1 MKKYIVLLFISLFGF
16 AQQTPAPKQS
26 KSILILGAKAHLGNG
41 QVIDNSLISIIDGK
55 IATIGDATVMKPA
68 KHDIMIE
75 AAGKHVYPG
84 FIAPNSTLGLVEIDA
99 VRASDDESELGDFNP
114 HVRSIIAYN
123 AESKLVETTR
133 PNGVLLAQITP
144 RGGRI
149 PGTSS
154 IVQLDAWN
162 WEDATIKGN
171 DGIHLNWP
179 RSYSRAGW
187 WAEPGGIEMNKNYD
201 PQVKAIQE
209 YFDNAFA
216 YLGSKNAKKDIPFE
230 AMNGLQSGEK
240 TLFVN
245 ANGEKEIIDAILFK
259 KKNNIKNM
267 TIIGGYYAFRVANL
281 LKENNVSVLLKR
293 VHDLPLLEDEDVNLP
308 YKNAKLLMDA
318 GVLVGLQNSGDMERM
333 QVRNLPFYA
342 GTCVAWG
349 MDKEK
354 ALQLI
359 TSNSAKILGIDANYG
374 TLESGKSATLF
385 ISEGDALDMKTNKI
399 TTAFIDGRQISLE
412 SHQTELYERYK
423 EKFMTN
429 LKRIFSLVMIDF
441 CYA

>member
-1 MKKYIVLLFISLFGF
+1 MKKYIVLVFISLFGF

-26 KSILILGAKAHLGNG
+26 KSILIIGAKAHLGNG
-41 QVIDNSLISIIDGK
+41 NVIENSLVSLLNGK
-55 IATIGDATVMKPA
+55 IASIGDATLMKPS
-68 KHDIMIE
+68 KHDIVID
-75 AAGKHVYPG
+75 AAGKHLYPG

-99 VRASDDESELGDFNP
+99 VRASDDESEIGEFNP

-162 WEDATIKGN
+162 WEDATVKEN

-187 WAEPGGIEMNKNYD
+187 WAEPGGIESNKNYE
-201 PQVKAIQE
+201 PQIKEIQN

-216 YLGSKNAKKDIPFE
+216 YLTSKNDKKDLPFE
-230 AMNGLQSGEK
+230 AMKDLQSGDK
-240 TLFVN
+240 TLYVS
-245 ANGEKEIIDAILFK
+245 ANGEKEIIDAVLFK
-259 KKNNIKNM
+259 KKNNIQKM
-267 TIIGGYYAFRVANL
+267 VIVGGYYAFKVAQL

-293 VHDLPLLEDEDVNLP
+293 IHDLPLLEDEDVNLP
-308 YKNAKLLMDA
+308 YKNAKILYDA
-318 GVLVGLQNSGDMERM
+318 GVLVGLQNAGDMERM
-333 QVRNLPFYA
+333 QTRNLPFYA
-342 GTCVAWG
+342 GTCAAWG
-349 MDKEK
+349 LTKEQ

-359 TSNSAKILGIDANYG
+359 SGNTAKILGIDSNYG
-374 TLESGKSATLF
+374 TLEAGKSATLF
-385 ISEGDALDMKTNKI
+385 LSEGDALEMKSNVI
-399 TTAFIDGRQISLE
+399 SLAFIDGRQISLE
-412 SHQTELYERYK
+412 SHHTELNERYK
-423 EKFMTN
+423 GKFEKE
-429 LKRIFSLVMIDF
+429 KK
-441 CYA
+441 

>member
-1 MKKYIVLLFISLFGF
+1 MKKYIVILFISLFGF
-16 AQQTPAPKQS
+16 AQQTPALKQS
-26 KSILILGAKAHLGNG
+26 KTILILGAKAHLGNG
-41 QVIDNSLISIIDGK
+41 QVIENSLISIKEGI
-55 IATIGDATVMKPA
+55 IATIGDATVMKVA
-68 KHDIMIE
+68 KHDITID
-75 AAGKHVYPG
+75 ASGKHVYPG

-99 VRASDDESELGDFNP
+99 VRASDDESEIGEFNP

-149 PGTSS
+149 AGTSS

-162 WEDATIKGN
+162 WEDAAVKTN

-201 PQVKAIQE
+201 PQIKEIQA

-216 YLGSKNAKKDIPFE
+216 YLDSKNAKKDIPFE
-230 AMNGLQSGEK
+230 AMKGLQSGEK
-240 TLFVN
+240 TLYIN
-245 ANGEKEIIDAILFK
+245 ANGEKEIIDAVLFK
-259 KKNNIKNM
+259 KKNKIQKM
-267 TIIGGYYAFRVANL
+267 VIVGGYYAFKAANL
-281 LKENNVSVLLKR
+281 LKENEVGVLLKR

-308 YKNAKLLMDA
+308 YKNAKLLVDA
-318 GVLVGLQNSGDMERM
+318 GVLVALQNAGNMERM
-333 QVRNLPFYA
+333 QTRNLPFYA
-342 GTCVAWG
+342 GTCAAWG
-349 MDKEK
+349 LTKEQ

-359 TSNSAKILGIDANYG
+359 TGNSAKLLGIDNQYG

-385 ISEGDALDMKTNKI
+385 ISEGDALDMKTNLI
-399 TTAFIDGRQISLE
+399 SFAFIDGRQISLE
-412 SHQTELYERYK
+412 SHHTELYERYK
-423 EKFMTN
+423 GKFEQQ
-429 LKRIFSLVMIDF
+429 KK
-441 CYA
+441 